1 MPGSTLKT
9 PWGDPPWRIDF
20 CSSVRPIPQEV
31 DFAVIGGGFT
41 GLSTAAW
48 LRRFEPS
55 KSVALFESSHIGA
68 GSSGRTGG
76 GAPAENAP
84 GELPGVQQ
92 GFDGLFGFVKAVARN
107 LRALPSR
114 GMGTLWTPR

>member
-41 GLSTAAW
+41 GLSAAAW

-55 KSVALFESSHIGA
+55 KTVALFESSHIGA
-68 GSSGRTGG
+68 GSSGHTGG
-76 GAPAENAP
+76 ITRDKTTAVY
-84 GELPGVQQ
+84 LPG
-92 GFDGLFGFVKAVARN
+92 FGAVVTGVSYI
-107 LRALPSR
+107 LIE
-114 GMGTLWTPR
+114 

>member
-76 GAPAENAP
+76 IAPAETPAGGLPRFGAGLERVP
-84 GELPGVQQ
+84 GIL
-92 GFDGLFGFVKAVARN
+92 K
-107 LRALPSR
+107 
-114 GMGTLWTPR
+114 

>member
-41 GLSTAAW
+41 GLSAAAW

-55 KSVALFESSHIGA
+55 KTVALFESSHIGA
-68 GSSGRTGG
+68 GSSGHTGG
-76 GAPAENAP
+76 KNLGQKAARGRPR
-84 GELPGVQQ
+84 
-92 GFDGLFGFVKAVARN
+92 FGDVFTGRSATV
-107 LRALPSR
+107 
-114 GMGTLWTPR
+114 